1 MDLLRS
7 PPPSLL
13 DRAWSIAST
22 PFSYLTTLVTSPVS
36 FLLNIPGLSFLLIPT
51 FSSYSTSL
59 NLLFFYLTWST
70 LILSHPPLKVEFIG
84 TLAIRLLFYILPSIG
99 FLLFD
104 AALPG
109 LAVNIKEH
117 GEPALVLSD
126 EQGGKKNG
134 RWWKMIGVSIGN
146 VLLSVL
152 LQTGIEYL
160 FTQVLHTRSALKVST
175 TLPIPWGIFKDLFR
189 GLLLREVLTYTLH
202 RYALHSPDSP
212 LAPLHS
218 AWYHAL
224 PTTTPL
230 SASYDHPAAYLVH
243 KFLPAYLPAI
253 LFRFHL
259 LTYHL
264 YLALISLEEL
274 FAYSGYNY
282 LPGGFIMGGIARRQE
297 RHLMGD
303 GRGNFGACGLCDL
316 AAGTS
321 IGSDMVED
329 ARDKAEKEEVVERA
343 KGKVRGVG
351 GRKRK

>member
-1 MDLLRS
+1 
-7 PPPSLL
+7 
-13 DRAWSIAST
+13 
-22 PFSYLTTLVTSPVS
+22 VS
-36 FLLNIPGLSFLLIPT
+36 FFLNIPGLSFLLIPT

-84 TLAIRLLFYILPSIG
+84 TLAVRVFFYILPSIG

-104 AALPG
+104 AALPK
-109 LAVNIKEH
+109 LAANIKEH
-117 GEPALVLSD
+117 GEPALILSD
-126 EQGGKKNG
+126 EQGGKNNG
-134 RWWKMIGVSIGN
+134 RWWKIICVSIGN

-160 FTQVLHTRSALKVST
+160 FTEVFHIRSALKIST
-175 TLPIPWGIFKDLFR
+175 TLPMPWAIFKDLFR
-189 GLLLREVLTYTLH
+189 GLLLREILTYTLH
-202 RYALHSPDSP
+202 RYALHSPDSA

-224 PTTTPL
+224 PTPTPL

-243 KFLPAYLPAI
+243 SFLPAYLPAI

-264 YLALISLEEL
+264 YLALVSLEEL
-274 FAYSGYNY
+274 LTYSGYNY
-282 LPGGFIMGGIARRQE
+282 LPGGFITGGIARRQE

-303 GRGNFGACGLCDL
+303 GKGNYGAWGLCDL

-321 IGSDMVED
+321 IGGDVVEGV
-329 ARDKAEKEEVVERA
+329 RNEAEKEKVVDRA
-343 KGKVRGVG
+343 KGKARVLG